1 MTLVVVADWA
11 TISSLATAGGTLV
24 LAVATFASV
33 RSANRSARIAEISVL
48 SGLRPLLMASRLD
61 DPVQKVG
68 FFDNRW
74 FSVAGASGVGE
85 ATDDA
90 VYLVMALRNVG
101 SGVAVLHGWWLSE
114 QSTGVNDP
122 PPLDEMIRLSRDIYI
137 SAGDVGFWQGSFR
150 DPSSEAFVLARRL
163 VEERQRFAVAV
174 MYGDLEGGQRT
185 ITRFGMT
192 PKPDGGWL
200 VAAGRV
206 WNVDRPAPR

>member
-1 MTLVVVADWA
+1 MADWV

-33 RSANRSARIAEISVL
+33 RSANRAARIAEVSVL
-48 SGLRPLLMASRLD
+48 SGLRPLLMPSRLD

-74 FSVAGASGVGE
+74 FSVSGGSVVAE

-90 VYLVMALRNVG
+90 VYLVMSLRNVG
-101 SGVAVLHGWWLSE
+101 SGIAVLHGWWFSDRP
-114 QSTGVNDP
+114 TGVAEP
-122 PPLDEMIRLSRDIYI
+122 PPLDEMIRLNRDLYI
-137 SAGDVGFWQGSFR
+137 SAGDIGFWQGAFR
-150 DPSSEAFVLARRL
+150 DRSSEEFVLAHRL
-163 VEERQRFAVAV
+163 VEDRQRFAIAV

-185 ITRFGMT
+185 ITRFGLT
-192 PKPDGGWL
+192 PRPDGGWL
-200 VAAGRV
+200 VAASRV

>member
-1 MTLVVVADWA
+1 MADWV

-33 RSANRSARIAEISVL
+33 RSANRAARTAEISVL
-48 SGLRPLLMASRLD
+48 SGLRPLLMPSRLE

-68 FFDNRW
+68 FFDDRW
-74 FSVAGASGVGE
+74 FSVSGSAGIAE
-85 ATDDA
+85 AAEGT
-90 VYLVMALRNVG
+90 VYLALSLRNVG
-101 SGVAVLHGWWLSE
+101 SGIAVLHGWWLSD
-114 QSTGVNDP
+114 QPTGVTEP
-122 PPLDEMIRLSRDIYI
+122 PPLDEMIRLSRDLYI
-137 SAGDVGFWQGSFR
+137 SAGDIGFWQGTFR
-150 DPSSEAFVLARRL
+150 DPSSEGYALARRL
-163 VEERQRFAVAV
+163 VEERRRFAIEV

-200 VAAGRV
+200 VSAGRV

>member
-1 MTLVVVADWA
+1 MADWA

-33 RSANRSARIAEISVL
+33 RSANRAARIAEISVL
-48 SGLRPLLMASRLD
+48 SGLRPLLMPSRLD

-68 FFDNRW
+68 FMDDRW
-74 FSVAGASGVGE
+74 FAVSGGGGVAEVG
-85 ATDDA
+85 DDA
-90 VYLVMALRNVG
+90 VYLVLSLRNVG
-101 SGVAVLHGWWLSE
+101 SGIAVLHDWWLSD
-114 QSTGVNDP
+114 QPTGVSEP
-122 PPLDEMIRLSRDIYI
+122 PPLEEMTRLTRDIYI
-137 SAGDVGFWQGSFR
+137 SAGDIGFWQGSFR
-150 DPSSEAFVLARRL
+150 DPSAEEFVRARRL
-163 VEERQRFAVAV
+163 VEERRRFAVEV